1 MSYGYQ
7 NMQYIFELL
16 HACDRLLGTSSDPP
30 EGLSR
35 DRTREPAICNL
46 AGTAPHRPHPHGHH
60 QGLCHCRPHS
70 FADERMIYFNSDPI
84 LKEYC
89 LYYGMAFWIKLCRP
103 QTTFLFSNLHIP
115 LPSYSH
121 AWLPTA
127 QSKPCSQQQPRDS
140 KSAAAANQVT

>member
-1 MSYGYQ
+1 
-7 NMQYIFELL
+7 MQYIFELL
-16 HACDRLLGTSSDPP
+16 YACDTFIGTSSDLP

-35 DRTREPAICNL
+35 DRTCEPAICNL
-46 AGTAPHRPHPHGHH
+46 AGTAPRPQDHH
-60 QGLCHCRPHS
+60 QGLCHCRAHS

-127 QSKPCSQQQPRDS
+127 QPKPCSQQQPRDG
-140 KSAAAANQVT
+140 KSAAAANLVT